1 MFYKVEERPNVQ
13 IMLFHF
19 SIASLLPL
27 QIVGD
32 IKAARDAVLEVTS
45 RLRSYM
51 YRDLLQRDAVPP
63 STPLPGVEAS
73 SSYSMAPVTETATT
87 NRNVQSGTVALS
99 VKVFFCH
106 GYLQHYPSLFML
118 SDWHLGLGS

>member
-1 MFYKVEERPNVQ
+1 M
-13 IMLFHF
+13 
-19 SIASLLPL
+19 ASLLPL
-27 QIVGD
+27 QIVGE

-73 SSYSMAPVTETATT
+73 SSSYNMAPVTETAIT
-87 NRNVQSGTVALS
+87 NRSVQSGTVALS
-99 VKVFFCH
+99 AKVFFCH
-106 GYLQHYPSLFML
+106 GYLQYYPSLFML
-118 SDWHLGLGS
+118 SDWYLGD